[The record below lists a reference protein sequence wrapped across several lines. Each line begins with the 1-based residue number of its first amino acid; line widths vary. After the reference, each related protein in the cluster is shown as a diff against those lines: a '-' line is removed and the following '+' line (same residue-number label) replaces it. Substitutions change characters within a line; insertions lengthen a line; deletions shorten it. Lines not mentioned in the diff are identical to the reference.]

1 MVEFRLFHYSSVS
14 LSAVINYYGLDRR
27 GISSAPTARGTT
39 FTESASCTSE
49 HFKRK
54 NEIFLYPRPTS
65 VSRCDPADSSFPEE
79 HVGISYWRL

>member
-39 FTESASCTSE
+39 FTKFCGA
-49 HFKRK
+49 FPRRK
-54 NEIFLYPRPTS
+54 
-65 VSRCDPADSSFPEE
+65 
-79 HVGISYWRL
+79 VGPQQLQSGDYRLV